1 MFFNCNNFNSGKRI
15 YMLDSIFGA
24 YALHEQMKEDK
35 IQEIINS
42 IEYGQDN
49 LVIEWEDYFSD
60 NDKEY
65 IINQVCN
72 RLGVYIK

>member
-1 MFFNCNNFNSGKRI
+1 
-15 YMLDSIFGA
+15 MLDSIFGA
-24 YALHEQMKEDK
+24 YALQEQMKEDK

-49 LVIEWEDYFSD
+49 LVIEWEEYFSD

>member
-1 MFFNCNNFNSGKRI
+1 
-15 YMLDSIFGA
+15 MLDSIFGA
-24 YALHEQMKEDK
+24 YALQEQMKKDK

>member
-1 MFFNCNNFNSGKRI
+1 
-15 YMLDSIFGA
+15 MLDAIFGA

-35 IQEIINS
+35 IQEIISS

-49 LVIEWEDYFSD
+49 LIIEWEDCFSD
-60 NDKEY
+60 NDREY

>member
-1 MFFNCNNFNSGKRI
+1 
-15 YMLDSIFGA
+15 MLDSIFGT

-35 IQEIINS
+35 IQEIISS

-49 LVIEWEDYFSD
+49 LIIEWEDYFSD
-60 NDKEY
+60 NDREY

>member
-1 MFFNCNNFNSGKRI
+1 
-15 YMLDSIFGA
+15 MLDSIFGA
-24 YALHEQMKEDK
+24 YALQEQMKEDK

>member
-1 MFFNCNNFNSGKRI
+1 
-15 YMLDSIFGA
+15 MLDSIFGA

-35 IQEIINS
+35 IQEIISN
-42 IEYGQDN
+42 IEHGQGK
-49 LVIEWEDYFSD
+49 LVIKWEDYFSD
-60 NDKEY
+60 NDREY